1 MANIRYIVDDV
12 DAAVEFYSA
21 KLGFEIGMHVPGDF
35 AMLDHSDLRL
45 FLNRPGAGSAGQP
58 DDAGRSPRPG
68 GWNRFQFVVSDL
80 DATLTELTNA
90 GVAIRTGIVGGA
102 GGRQIVIEDPSGNP
116 IELFQPKGSS
126 DEP

>member
-90 GVAIRTGIVGGA
+90 GVAIRTGIVAGA

>member
-1 MANIRYIVDDV
+1 MTNVRYIVDDV
-12 DAAVEFYSA
+12 DAAVEFYTA
-21 KLGFEIGMHVPGDF
+21 KLGFEIGMHVPGEF

-45 FLNRPGAGSAGQP
+45 YLNRPGAGSAGQP
-58 DDAGRSPRPG
+58 DDAGRSPQPG

-80 DATLTELTNA
+80 DATLAELTHA
-90 GVAIRTGIVGGA
+90 GVGIRTGIVGGA

-116 IELFQPKGSS
+116 IELFEPKGSS

>member
-1 MANIRYIVDDV
+1 MTNIRYIVEDV
-12 DAAVEFYSA
+12 DAAVEFYTGR
-21 KLGFEIGMHVPGDF
+21 LGFEIGMHVPGDF
-35 AMLDHSDLRL
+35 AMLDHPDLRL
-45 FLNRPGAGSAGQP
+45 FLNRPGAGSAGQA

-80 DATLTELTNA
+80 DATLAELTDA
-90 GVAIRTGIVGGA
+90 CVRIRTGIVGGA

-116 IELFQPKGSS
+116 IELFEPRGSS